1 MENINVGLCLGRG
14 VGATTQKMEIKV
26 LPVLLFEIKIKL
38 YREAA
43 EQS

>member
-1 MENINVGLCLGRG
+1 MENINLGLGWEG
-14 VGATTQKMEIKV
+14 GGGAKDGNESFIV
-26 LPVLLFEIKIKL
+26 LFEIKIKL